1 MQVATQIYYRESIE
15 KSFQRR
21 WFLGKSIM
29 TSTANDNLRGV
40 TSFIF
45 FIPSIMFETT
55 IFDNFIENAT
65 NEQKRFPS
73 YP

>member
-1 MQVATQIYYRESIE
+1 
-15 KSFQRR
+15 
-21 WFLGKSIM
+21 M